1 MPGANSVSVSLLKR
15 TGKLELAPTAYI
27 DTYAKARLHAR
38 ERADNYMRHTR
49 IGDPALDPV
58 MEELSSMRPADLH
71 RFIEAGIEQQP
82 DVLRKAP
89 RSLREFFDSLE
100 DPPWLDH
107 EAFRPGNRA
116 FSTNADLMLVA
127 FVAGVL
133 VEGFSTLIAKSFNT
147 TKRVAATKRRLQQN
161 NRQLV
166 DIFFPGGLD
175 RHGDGWKL
183 STRVRFVHC
192 RIRTLLAQSDVW
204 DRDAW
209 GTPVSAAH
217 LGLAIAVFSKRL
229 LDYSMKVGATYTAE
243 EKASVLA
250 VWRYAGYLMGI
261 PESILYT
268 DGAEAESI
276 YTVGYMCEPPPDE
289 DSVEM
294 AHSLIKAIP
303 SVAGITDPVEK
314 RKTTALAYRLSRA
327 LIGKERA
334 TQFQYPWSP
343 TVGALLLFKLKQR
356 IQRKFKNTQLLR
368 SGNFSQL
375 LEISVYDEGGV
386 SYRMPDHVHA
396 SKSSDW

>member
-1 MPGANSVSVSLLKR
+1 MSVSLLKR
-15 TGKLELAPTAYI
+15 TGKLELAPSAYVE
-27 DTYAKARLHAR
+27 TYARARFLAR
-38 ERADNYMRHTR
+38 ERAVNYMRHTR

-58 MEELSSMRPADLH
+58 MEELSSMPPADLH
-71 RFIEAGIEQQP
+71 RYIEAGIEQKS
-82 DVLRKAP
+82 DVLLKAP
-89 RSLREFFDSLE
+89 RSLRDFFDNLE
-100 DPPWLDH
+100 DPPWLDY
-107 EAFRPGNRA
+107 ETFRPGTRA

-166 DIFFPGGLD
+166 DIFFPGGLH
-175 RHGDGWKL
+175 RNGDGWKL

-209 GTPVSAAH
+209 GTPISAAH

-229 LDYSMKVGATYTAE
+229 LDYSMKVGAAYTAE

-268 DGAEAESI
+268 DGDEAESI
-276 YTVGYMCEPPPDE
+276 YTVGFMCEPPPDE

-294 AHSLIKAIP
+294 AHALIRSIP

-327 LIGKERA
+327 LIGNKRA
-334 TQFQYPWSP
+334 GQFQYPWSP
-343 TVGALLLFKLKQR
+343 TIGALFLFKLKQR
-356 IQRKFKNTQLLR
+356 IQRKFKNTQLVS

-375 LEISVYDEGGV
+375 LDISVYDEGGV
-386 SYRMPDHVHA
+386 SYRMPDHIHA
-396 SKSSDW
+396 SKSSEW